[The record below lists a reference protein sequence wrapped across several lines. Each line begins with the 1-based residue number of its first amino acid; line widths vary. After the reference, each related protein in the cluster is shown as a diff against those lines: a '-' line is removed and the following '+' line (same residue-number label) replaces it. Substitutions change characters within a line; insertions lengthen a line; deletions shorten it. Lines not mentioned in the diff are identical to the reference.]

1 MATDEPRQVG
11 PNAAALR
18 ARRHRARRRRGEMVV
33 AVPIAEGLVV
43 GWLLDTGRLAEQ
55 SAEDPE
61 ALSDAIARVLRE
73 LCALR

>member
-1 MATDEPRQVG
+1 MAIDEPPHVAS
-11 PNAAALR
+11 NAAALR
-18 ARRHRARRRRGEMVV
+18 ARRHRARRRRGEVVV

-43 GWLLDTGRLAEQ
+43 GWLLATGRLAEQ

-73 LCALR
+73 MCALR